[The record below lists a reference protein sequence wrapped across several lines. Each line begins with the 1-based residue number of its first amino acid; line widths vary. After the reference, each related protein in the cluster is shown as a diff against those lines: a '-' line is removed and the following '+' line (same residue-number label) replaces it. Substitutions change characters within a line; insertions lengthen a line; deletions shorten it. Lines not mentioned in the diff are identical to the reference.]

1 LEPKPPEKLVTNP
14 KLLLM
19 ATIKRFEDLPVWQAS
34 RKLTHKIYQLT
45 LEGTFQR
52 DYSLKDQIN
61 RSTGSVMDNIAEGF
75 ERGGNKEFVN
85 FLAYAKGSAGELRS
99 QLHRALDR
107 NHISESQFNELA
119 NDSLAISEM
128 IGGFMSY
135 LRKSS
140 MRGPKFRE
148 S

>member
-1 LEPKPPEKLVTNP
+1 
-14 KLLLM
+14 M
-19 ATIKRFEDLPVWQAS
+19 ATFKRFEDLPVWQSS
-34 RKLTHKIYQLT
+34 RKLSHKIYQLT

-99 QLHRALDR
+99 QLYRALDR

-119 NDSLAISEM
+119 NDSLSISEM
-128 IGGFMSY
+128 IGGFLTY

-148 S
+148 G